1 MGDRPRSPMDIDQN
15 DNEENIHEEGFIH
28 DYNDAGHPGY
38 NLGDLL
44 HVSS

>member
-15 DNEENIHEEGFIH
+15 ENEENIHGEGFMH
-28 DYNDAGHPGY
+28 DYNDPGFS
-38 NLGDLL
+38 LGDVL